1 MIEFKLLTMEEF
13 PLNNVILEVVST
25 SFLLILLLFGDYK
38 ILPIIGRGKTKDN
51 FFLRNLKFAE
61 FFIVLRIVYLLYIT
75 IRDYVFM

>member
-1 MIEFKLLTMEEF
+1 MKDNLLE
-13 PLNNVILEVVST
+13 ISYYII
-25 SFLLILLLFGDYK
+25 LLIIGFCIEYK
-38 ILPIIGRGKTKDN
+38 VLPIIGRGKTKDN